1 MRFSPR
7 YPPVYRVL
15 VSCIHVGNCVFRLTR
30 SSASDGVGAEF
41 SDKPFSEVRSL
52 GTDVC
57 VTIVDVDDGEAN
69 VRPITTV
76 PVLDVV
82 ISAVEVSE
90 IVERDGRLSDAT
102 PSADPLKGDLR
113 LDSEDDEVIDV
124 SSRSRG
130 VVLSWCPDEVVKPLL
145 HDVVLGYGDLPLH
158 EKLRAEDVS
167 SAD

>member
-1 MRFSPR
+1 MRFSPS

-15 VSCIHVGNCVFRLTR
+15 VSCIHVGNCVFRLTKF
-30 SSASDGVGAEF
+30 SASDGVGAEF

-57 VTIVDVDDGEAN
+57 VAIVDVDDGEAN

-76 PVLDVV
+76 PILDAVV
-82 ISAVEVSE
+82 SAVEVSE
-90 IVERDGRLSDAT
+90 VVERDGRLSDAT
-102 PSADPLKGDLR
+102 PSPDPLEGDFR
-113 LDSEDDEVIDV
+113 LDSEDDEVIYV
-124 SSRSRG
+124 SSRSGG
-130 VVLSWCPDEVVKPLL
+130 VTLSWCPDEVVKPLL